1 MKKWLIV
8 LMCVVITGC
17 THTRVSIVDDFPKI
31 KRVAVLSFEPRD
43 SAWGRLYA
51 NHFTM
56 ELVKLKKFEVIER
69 TQLDKILQEQ
79 LLDQSGVINRE
90 TLLQIGKILGIEA
103 VFLGSCVRHGGRGLV
118 SVRLVEIQTGRIIW
132 SGTSTNPKKL
142 VKTLK

>member
-1 MKKWLIV
+1 MKKWLII
-8 LMCVVITGC
+8 LMCFVITGC

-31 KRVAVLSFEPRD
+31 KRVAVLSFEPRG
-43 SAWGRLYA
+43 SSWGILYA

-56 ELVKLKKFEVIER
+56 ELVKLNKFEVIER

-90 TLLQIGKILGIEA
+90 TLLQIGKTLGIDA
-103 VFLGSCVRHGGRGLV
+103 LFLGSCVRQGGRGLA

-132 SGTSTNPKKL
+132 SGTSTNMKKL